1 MSLPMA
7 SINNSI
13 GSPNGIGAVTPSQ
26 GDRTVARGSSP
37 QRPAQSLDAAQRSAE
52 SLVGQTI
59 GKYAVE
65 KWLGGGGMGQV
76 YLARHTWLDLLVAIK
91 LMNPLFHDDLE
102 AVNRFR
108 REARM
113 AASLQ
118 HPNIVRCT
126 DGGAIKNSLYLVTEF
141 LDGKDLNGYIATNGP
156 LNYEAAAWVIMEAA
170 KGLQHAHS
178 KGMIHRDVKP
188 SNLMLLQDGNV
199 KLLDLGIARYIN
211 SLSNLTATGQFMG
224 TVDYVAPEQAV
235 DTRGVDYRADI
246 YSLGCTFYHLLTG
259 RAPFTGDAYDSVV
272 SKILAHTEEEPP
284 AVTRFAHDVPKPLQ
298 LTLQKMMA
306 KSVEDRFQSAADVV
320 QSLEKFAKPVC
331 GNRRVAKSSQWNT
344 ASAGS
349 EIASFFLKALLVI
362 GRTILSIIGMIE
374 RVESKSNSRIG
385 GKKQFHWQFSPKG
398 MVSLVFILFLAYT
411 FFFSGMISFVRV
423 PFPTSNGMSPA
434 QRSISF
440 P

>member
-1 MSLPMA
+1 MSQPMA
-7 SINNSI
+7 CQNDLI
-13 GSPNGIGAVTPSQ
+13 GNPNGVGAVTPSQ

-37 QRPAQSLDAAQRSAE
+37 QRPAQSLDAAQGSAE
-52 SLVGQTI
+52 TLVGQTI
-59 GKYAVE
+59 GKYVVE

-76 YLARHTWLDLLVAIK
+76 YLARHSWLDLLVAIK
-91 LMNPLFHDDLE
+91 VMNPLFHDDLE

-126 DGGAIKNSLYLVTEF
+126 DGGAIKNSLYLVTEY
-141 LDGKDLNGYIATNGP
+141 LDGKDLNGYVATNGP
-156 LNYEAAAWVIMEAA
+156 LHFEAAAWVIMEAA

-211 SLSNLTATGQFMG
+211 SQSNLTATGQFMG
-224 TVDYVAPEQAV
+224 TVDYVAPEQAL
-235 DTRGVDYRADI
+235 DTRGVDHRADI

-259 RAPFTGDAYDSVV
+259 RAPYTGDAYDSVV

-284 AVTRFAHDVPKPLQ
+284 VVTRFAPDIPKPLQ

-306 KSVEDRFQSAADVV
+306 KSVDDRYPSAAEVV
-320 QSLEKFAKPVC
+320 QSLEKYAKPIC
-331 GNRRVAKSSQWNT
+331 GNRRVAKSTQWNA

-349 EIASFFLKALLVI
+349 EISRFFFFAVFIL
-362 GRTILSIIGMIE
+362 GRTILSMIGMIE

-385 GKKQFHWQFSPKG
+385 GKKQFQWQFSPKG
-398 MVSLVFILFLAYT
+398 IVSLVFILFLAYT
-411 FFFSGMISFVRV
+411 FFFSGMISFVRA
-423 PFPTSNGMSPA
+423 PFPTSNGPSPVP
-434 QRSISF
+434 RSISF